1 MNRSTIVNIAV
12 ALGIAALIA
21 AVFVLESR
29 NEMTPATTTTT
40 STTTSLPTTTTTT
53 TSTTTTTTTTSTT
66 TTTTTTSTTST
77 TIEPLQR
84 DAYAVVVVNGS
95 TVGERL
101 EPTVQQL
108 IELGYTDVRGLV
120 GAVRTVETVIYY
132 ADGDAN
138 AGARMRADLE
148 LDVDL
153 APLGEAPPVAGRN
166 DAQLML
172 YLGGA

>member
-66 TTTTTTSTTST
+66 TTTTTTST

>member
-1 MNRSTIVNIAV
+1 MNRSTIVNIAA

-21 AVFVLESR
+21 AVFVFESR

-66 TTTTTTSTTST
+66 TTTTTTST

>member
-21 AVFVLESR
+21 AVFVFESR

-40 STTTSLPTTTTTT
+40 STTTSLP
-53 TSTTTTTTTTSTT
+53 TTTTTTTSTT

>member
-21 AVFVLESR
+21 AVFVFESR

-53 TSTTTTTTTTSTT
+53 TSTTTTTTTTT
-66 TTTTTTSTTST
+66 TTST

>member
-21 AVFVLESR
+21 AVFVFESR

-53 TSTTTTTTTTSTT
+53 TSTTTTTTTTTT
-66 TTTTTTSTTST
+66 TSTTSTTST

>member
-21 AVFVLESR
+21 AVFVFESR

-40 STTTSLPTTTTTT
+40 STTTSLP
-53 TSTTTTTTTTSTT
+53 TTTTTTTSTT

-166 DAQLML
+166 DAQLMQ

>member
-21 AVFVLESR
+21 AVFVFESR
-29 NEMTPATTTTT
+29 SEMTPATTTTT

-66 TTTTTTSTTST
+66 TTTTTTSTT
-77 TIEPLQR
+77 IEPLQR

-108 IELGYTDVRGLV
+108 IELGYTDARGLV